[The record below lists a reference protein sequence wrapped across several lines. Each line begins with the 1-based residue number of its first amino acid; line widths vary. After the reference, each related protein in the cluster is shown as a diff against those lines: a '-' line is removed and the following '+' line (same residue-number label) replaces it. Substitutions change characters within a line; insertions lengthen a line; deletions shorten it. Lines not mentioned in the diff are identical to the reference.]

1 MPFIPHTEADVQEM
15 LDTIGVSS
23 IDELFAEIPE
33 AIRAKPLEKVP
44 EGLNEMELMRLM
56 RERAAAD
63 EHGLRTFVGA
73 GVYEHHIPA
82 AVWEV
87 ATRGEYYSAYTPY
100 QAEAS
105 QGTLQTIYEFQ
116 TMIAGLTGMEAA
128 NASLYEGGTALAEA
142 ILMAV
147 RAHKGKSHRVLV
159 PETVHPS
166 YRRVA
171 ASYCGAQDVVVETI
185 PYDPAKGTVD
195 PAALDAIEGDFA
207 ALVVPQPNFFG
218 RLEGEAALAA
228 KAADRGALVIASV
241 NPMALSVLTSPG
253 EWGADIAVGEG
264 QPLGIPMSSGGPFL
278 GLMATSKKLVRQMP
292 GRLVARTVDTDGREG
307 FTLTLQAREQHIRRA
322 KAKSNICTNQGLA
335 MTAATI
341 YMALVGE
348 AGLTQVAGV
357 SHTNTRKLVARL
369 TAIKGVEPLF
379 EGPYFHEAAL
389 RLPKPAT
396 GVTTALTERG
406 ILGGFELGREYSGLE
421 NGLLVCATETK
432 TEADLDAYAEAL
444 EAVL

>member
-1 MPFIPHTEADVQEM
+1 MPFIPHTEADIQEM

-56 RERAAAD
+56 RDRAARD
-63 EHGLRTFVGA
+63 ENGLRTFVGA

-87 ATRGEYYSAYTPY
+87 TTRGEYYSAYTPY

-171 ASYCGAQDVVVETI
+171 ASYCGAQDVMVESI
-185 PYDPAKGTVD
+185 PYDPASGTID
-195 PAALDAIEGDFA
+195 PAALDSVEGDFA

-218 RLEGEAALAA
+218 RLEDEAALAA
-228 KAADRGALVIASV
+228 KAAERGALVIASV
-241 NPMALSVLTSPG
+241 NPMALSVLTPPG

-292 GRLVARTVDTDGREG
+292 GRLAARTVDTDGREG

-357 SHTNTRKLVARL
+357 SHSNTRKLVDRL
-369 TAIKGVEPLF
+369 TAIEGVEPLF
-379 EGPYFHEAAL
+379 DGPFFHEAAL

-396 GVTTALTERG
+396 EVTPALTERG
-406 ILGGFELGREYSGLE
+406 ILGGFELGREYAGLE

-432 TEADLDAYAEAL
+432 SEADLDAYAEAL
-444 EAVL
+444 AAVL

>member
-1 MPFIPHTEADVQEM
+1 MPFIPHTEADVREM
-15 LDTIGVSS
+15 LDTIGVSG
-23 IDELFAEIPE
+23 IEELFAEIPE

-56 RERAAAD
+56 RERAARD
-63 EHGLRTFVGA
+63 EQGLRTFIGA
-73 GVYEHHIPA
+73 GVYEHHVPA

-116 TMIAGLTGMEAA
+116 TMIAGLTGMDAA

-166 YRRVA
+166 YRSVA
-171 ASYCGAQDVVVETI
+171 KSFCGAQDITIETV
-185 PYDPAKGTVD
+185 PFDPASGAVD
-195 PAALDAIEGDFA
+195 PAALDAVEGDFA

-218 RLEGEAALAA
+218 RLEDEAALAEKA
-228 KAADRGALVIASV
+228 KERGALVIASV
-241 NPMALSVLTSPG
+241 NPLALSLLTPPG
-253 EWGADIAVGEG
+253 EWGADIVVGEG

-278 GLMATSKKLVRQMP
+278 GLMATTKKLVRQMP
-292 GRLVARTVDTDGREG
+292 GRLAARTVDTDGREG

-348 AGLTQVAGV
+348 EGLQQVAGI
-357 SHTNTRKLVARL
+357 SHTNTRKLVDKL
-369 TAIKGVEPLF
+369 TAIDGVELMF
-379 EGPYFHEAAL
+379 EGPFFHEAVL
-389 RLPKPAT
+389 KLPKPALD
-396 GVTTALTERG
+396 VTEALAERG
-406 ILGGFELGREYSGLE
+406 VLGGFELGREYDGLDH
-421 NGLLVCATETK
+421 GLLVCATETK

-444 EAVL
+444 KTVL

>member
-1 MPFIPHTEADVQEM
+1 MPFIPHTEADVREM

-23 IDELFAEIPE
+23 IEELFAEIPE

-56 RERAAAD
+56 RERAARD
-63 EHGLRTFVGA
+63 DNGLRTFVGA
-73 GVYEHHIPA
+73 GVYEHHVPA
-82 AVWEV
+82 AVWEI

-116 TMIAGLTGMEAA
+116 SMIAGLTGMEAA

-142 ILMAV
+142 VLMAV

-159 PETVHPS
+159 PDTVHPS

-171 ASYCGAQDVVVETI
+171 ASFCGAQDIVIETL
-185 PYDPAKGTVD
+185 PHDPATGVLD
-195 PAALDAIEGDFA
+195 PAALDAVEGDFA

-218 RLEGEAALAA
+218 RLEDEAALAA
-228 KAADRGALVIASV
+228 KAAERGALVIASV
-241 NPMALSVLTSPG
+241 NPMALALLTPPG
-253 EWGADIAVGEG
+253 AWGADIAVGEG

-292 GRLVARTVDTDGREG
+292 GRLAARTVDTDGREG

-341 YMALVGE
+341 FMALVGDE
-348 AGLTQVAGV
+348 GLKQAAGV
-357 SHTNTRKLVARL
+357 SHTNTRKLVERL
-369 TAIKGVEPLF
+369 TAIDGVERLF
-379 EGPYFHEAAL
+379 EGPFFHEAAL
-389 RLPKPAT
+389 KLPQPAT
-396 GVTTALTERG
+396 EVTKALADKG
-406 ILGGFELGREYSGLE
+406 ILGGFELGREFEGLD

-444 EAVL
+444 AQVV

>member
-1 MPFIPHTEADVQEM
+1 MPFIPHTEADIQEM

-56 RERAAAD
+56 RDRAARD
-63 EHGLRTFVGA
+63 ENGLRTFVGA

-87 ATRGEYYSAYTPY
+87 TTRGEYYSAYTPY

-171 ASYCGAQDVVVETI
+171 ASYCGAQDVMVESI
-185 PYDPAKGTVD
+185 PYDPASGTID
-195 PAALDAIEGDFA
+195 PAALDAVEGDFA

-218 RLEGEAALAA
+218 RLEDEAALAA
-228 KAADRGALVIASV
+228 KAAERGALVIASV
-241 NPMALSVLTSPG
+241 NPMALSVLTPPG

-341 YMALVGE
+341 YMAQVGE

-357 SHTNTRKLVARL
+357 SHSNTRKLVDRL
-369 TAIKGVEPLF
+369 TAIEGVEPLF
-379 EGPYFHEAAL
+379 DGPFFHEAAL

-396 GVTTALTERG
+396 EVTPALTERG
-406 ILGGFELGREYSGLE
+406 ILGGFELGREYAGLE

-432 TEADLDAYAEAL
+432 SEADLDAYAEAL
-444 EAVL
+444 AAVL